1 MGSALEVLEATH
13 TPHMTTHP
21 SASVPPGPTASTDDR
36 TVAILSYITII
47 GFIVALIMHSS
58 KKTALGAYHLR
69 QTLGLMLT
77 AIALFFVGMV
87 LAFVPYFGPL
97 IGMALWLGL
106 LVLWVVGLIN
116 AAKGEMKPM
125 PVLGEQF
132 QSWFSG
138 TFN

>member
-1 MGSALEVLEATH
+1 
-13 TPHMTTHP
+13 MTTHP
-21 SASVPPGPTASTDDR
+21 SASVPPGPTATTDDR

-47 GFIVALIMHSS
+47 GFIVALIIHSS

-77 AIALFFVGMV
+77 SIALLFAGMV
-87 LAFVPYFGPL
+87 LAFVPYVGPL
-97 IGMALWLGL
+97 VSMALWLGL
-106 LVLWVVGLIN
+106 LVLWIVGLIN